1 MKFML
6 MIYGSD
12 DAWNALTPADIDE
25 RDRVHKAVHDELT
38 ATGELIAS
46 AELDNDGSKVVR
58 TKRGEATVSDGPFT
72 EAKEM
77 VGGYYLVECAS
88 LDRAVEIA
96 GRFTEA
102 EYAPI
107 EVRRLV

>member
-12 DAWNALTPADIDE
+12 DAWKALTAADIDE
-25 RDRVHKAVHDELT
+25 RDRTHKAIHDELT
-38 ATGELIAS
+38 ATGELLAS
-46 AELDNDGSKVVR
+46 GQLDTDGSRVVR
-58 TKRGEATVSDGPFT
+58 TRQGVASFSDGPFT

-77 VGGYYLVECAS
+77 VGGYYLVDCAS
-88 LDRAVEIA
+88 LDRASEIA

-107 EVRRLV
+107 EVRPLV

>member
-6 MIYGSD
+6 TIYGNSE
-12 DAWNALTPADIDE
+12 AWDALTAADIDE
-25 RDRVHKAVHDELT
+25 RDRVHKAVHDELR
-38 ATGELIAS
+38 ASGELLAS
-46 AELDNDGSKVVR
+46 GELDNDVAKVVR
-58 TKRGEATVSDGPFT
+58 TERGTVSVSDGPFT

-77 VGGYYLVECAS
+77 VGGYYLVDCTS

-107 EVRRLV
+107 EVRGLV